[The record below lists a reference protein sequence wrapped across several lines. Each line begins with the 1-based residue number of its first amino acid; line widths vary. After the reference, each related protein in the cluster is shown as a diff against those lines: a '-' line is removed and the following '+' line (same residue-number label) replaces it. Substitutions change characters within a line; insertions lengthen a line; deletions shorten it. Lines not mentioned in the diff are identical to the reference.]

1 MPTKVDLHVHSK
13 YSDRPSEWILR
24 RIGAPESF
32 VEPHAIYRTAR
43 QRGMQFVTISDHNC
57 IDGAL
62 EIAHLPGTF
71 LSSEITTYFPEDG
84 CKIHCLVSGVSE
96 EQFREIQQLR
106 DNIYDFQSYL
116 REQDIVYSVAHPLFR
131 VNDQLTIEHFEKL
144 MLLFNRFEGVNGTRD
159 PRASELAMLILANL
173 TPELIADMA
182 DRHGIDPWGASP
194 WKKSFTAG
202 SDDHS
207 GVYIASAYT
216 VTPDV
221 PSVEQFLQRL
231 RAGDHDM
238 GGGSGTSLRLAH
250 SFYHIAYGYY
260 KSRLL
265 GGSLA
270 RKNLI
275 DDVFR
280 RVLEGK
286 AEHQPLSFRDKLR
299 YYARRVAN
307 RARGVHAGEEQ
318 LLEEISVLL
327 SRADAKGANDLPGSS
342 DDRQSFD
349 TACHVCHLLTYAFFR
364 KFIKYAGEGRLVD
377 SLQTVASLGP
387 VALSM
392 APYLAAFRTQ
402 HKDERFL
409 QSVAG
414 YFAVTRTRQR
424 KSDKK
429 AWITDTFADVNGV
442 SLMIKEIAGEAQ
454 RQERELTVLTC
465 LDHVPDN
472 EARVHNF
479 APVGSFGLPE
489 YDSQKVSF
497 PPFLQVIEYLERE
510 RFGELIISTPGPL
523 GLAALAAG
531 RLLGL
536 PMKGI
541 YHTDFPLYV
550 RTLTQDETLE
560 QLTWRYMSWFYE
572 QMDLIY
578 VPSECYRRQLLANGF
593 ERRKLQVLTRGV
605 DLDRFAPQRRDLAF
619 WPARGAGEGLLFVY
633 VGRISK
639 EKNLDALLEAFVEL
653 RRSGAAAQLALVG
666 DGPLLPA
673 LRDRY
678 RRADV
683 TFTGFLEGET
693 LAAAYASA
701 DAFVFPS
708 TTDTFGNVVL
718 EAQASGLPVIVS
730 NQGGPAES
738 VEHEVSGLIFD
749 AAESGS
755 LKRAMLRLLDDGELR
770 KRLAAGALANSR
782 NGSWQQVLDHLWKS
796 EPCRPAGEETYLR
809 IRGGRAGAGL
819 AGVN

>member
-32 VEPHAIYRTAR
+32 VEPLAIYRIAK

-57 IDGAL
+57 IDGSM

-106 DNIYDFQSYL
+106 DSIYDFQSYV

-159 PRASELAMLILANL
+159 PRACELATLILANL

-182 DRHGIDPWGASP
+182 ERHGIDPWGAEP
-194 WKKSFTAG
+194 WRKSFTAG

-216 VTPDV
+216 VTPEV
-221 PSVEQFLQRL
+221 QSVEQFLQRL

-327 SRADAKGANDLPGSS
+327 SRADAKGVSDLPGSS
-342 DDRQSFD
+342 DDRQSFE

-409 QSVAG
+409 QAVAG
-414 YFAVTRTRQR
+414 YFAATRGRQR

-442 SLMIKEIAGEAQ
+442 SLMIKEIAGEMQ
-454 RQERELTVLTC
+454 RQ
-465 LDHVPDN
+465 
-472 EARVHNF
+472 
-479 APVGSFGLPE
+479 G
-489 YDSQKVSF
+489 
-497 PPFLQVIEYLERE
+497 
-510 RFGELIISTPGPL
+510 
-523 GLAALAAG
+523 
-531 RLLGL
+531 
-536 PMKGI
+536 
-541 YHTDFPLYV
+541 
-550 RTLTQDETLE
+550 
-560 QLTWRYMSWFYE
+560 
-572 QMDLIY
+572 
-578 VPSECYRRQLLANGF
+578 
-593 ERRKLQVLTRGV
+593 
-605 DLDRFAPQRRDLAF
+605 
-619 WPARGAGEGLLFVY
+619 
-633 VGRISK
+633 
-639 EKNLDALLEAFVEL
+639 
-653 RRSGAAAQLALVG
+653 
-666 DGPLLPA
+666 
-673 LRDRY
+673 
-678 RRADV
+678 RRADRRHV
-683 TFTGFLEGET
+683 
-693 LAAAYASA
+693 
-701 DAFVFPS
+701 
-708 TTDTFGNVVL
+708 
-718 EAQASGLPVIVS
+718 
-730 NQGGPAES
+730 
-738 VEHEVSGLIFD
+738 
-749 AAESGS
+749 
-755 LKRAMLRLLDDGELR
+755 R
-770 KRLAAGALANSR
+770 
-782 NGSWQQVLDHLWKS
+782 
-796 EPCRPAGEETYLR
+796 
-809 IRGGRAGAGL
+809 
-819 AGVN
+819 